1 MGFFWFGRKKEE
13 KGAHQELKNH
23 IEHLTKEVSK
33 AGDWI
38 KHFNSRGDKHEFSL
52 SEMDNRLST
61 VESDISE
68 IKEFISFFGPKLFKQ
83 RQTAVHKQTPVYGVQ
98 TSVQTAVQDGFLRH
112 LTTMERAI
120 VWVLLNTDMKLSYDD
135 VASLLGKDRATIRGQ
150 INSIKQKSEG
160 LVEEVI
166 EKTGKKRVYVPEGIK
181 SSLLKTMRITSNKQ
195 NRGKSRK
202 LEVEK

>member
-1 MGFFWFGRKKEE
+1 MGFLWFGRKKEE
-13 KGAHQELKNH
+13 RKAHEELKNH
-23 IEHLTKEVSK
+23 VEHLTKEVSK

-38 KHFNSRGDKHEFSL
+38 KHFNSRGDLHEFSIG
-52 SEMDNRLST
+52 EVNMRLST
-61 VESDISE
+61 LENDVSE
-68 IKEFISFFGPKLFKQ
+68 IKDFISFFGPKLFKQ
-83 RQTAVHKQTPVYGVQ
+83 RQTAVHKQTPVYAVQ

-120 VWVLLNTDMKLSYDD
+120 VWVLLNTDMKLSYED

-166 EKTGKKRVYVPEGIK
+166 EKTGKKRVFVPEAVKG
-181 SSLLKTMRITSNKQ
+181 SLLRTMKITGAKNKVK
-195 NRGKSRK
+195 RRK
-202 LEVEK
+202 EEV